1 MEIAPEHIDQLYAF
15 TRQHFVE
22 YYDLQ
27 TELVDHLAGGIE
39 SQWQQNPNLTFEEAL
54 QKEFKKFGVFGF
66 MTVVEQRQAALTKKY
81 NGLVAK
87 HFKAIF
93 KTPKILLS
101 LTAVLLLK
109 ILLSNV
115 SFAEELTLA
124 LFLGLLLTF
133 FTGLVLS
140 RRKIKAHFKSSGKK
154 WLFEQI
160 IYNYGSFAGLSYLP
174 MQLLLRLFN
183 HPENVYVLWGVSVSI
198 VAMALLEYILLFEI
212 PKKSQAYLL
221 ETYPEYKF
229 ANSL

>member
-1 MEIAPEHIDQLYAF
+1 MKITDQHIEQLYAF

-27 TELVDHLAGGIE
+27 TELVDHLANGIE
-39 SQWQQNPNLTFEEAL
+39 RQWRENPKLTFEEAL

-81 NGLVAK
+81 NGLVWN
-87 HFKAIF
+87 HFKMFF
-93 KTPKILLS
+93 KTPKIVLS
-101 LTAVLLLK
+101 LIAVLLLK
-109 ILLSNV
+109 LILSKV
-115 SFAEELTLA
+115 SFAEELTFA
-124 LFLGLLLTF
+124 LFLGLLLMF

-140 RRKIKAHFKSSGKK
+140 RRKINVRFKSSGKK
-154 WLFEQI
+154 WMLEQI
-160 IYNYGSFAGLSYLP
+160 IYNYGSFAGLTYLP

-183 HPENVYVLWGVSVSI
+183 HTDSAYVLWIVSTGI
-198 VAMALLEYILLFEI
+198 VVMALLEYILLVEI
-212 PKKSQAYLL
+212 PKKSEVYLL